1 MKSNLTKWFRT
12 VEIFVRKFFGSMMQV
27 HSEDVVDGW
36 TSSWSLYRW
45 GTDKH
50 RAWQACCRVSCERCK
65 GKFVLM
71 FPVSR
76 YSWKRMYLYLHP
88 NCMVQY
94 TWKWD
99 TTLVV
104 FAIQTSSFWTASYL
118 MYTVVSIISIL
129 YIHVFNISQKSTRN
143 WGEWRCLR
151 SFMWLWNPIFG
162 QRIRVHHM
170 HWRCCDGIRLWRSSR
185 EFHRPGRLVKSGQTA
200 QDWGKMDSQ
209 AEASLLVYLA
219 QRNIPRYTLWLMKLR
234 MLMGSHSSS
243 SQEVRW
249 LTTKRFVCKTSL
261 DFIAGSWGI
270 GRAWANRPSG
280 IAITKVLRSAEIL

>member
-1 MKSNLTKWFRT
+1 
-12 VEIFVRKFFGSMMQV
+12 
-27 HSEDVVDGW
+27 
-36 TSSWSLYRW
+36 
-45 GTDKH
+45 
-50 RAWQACCRVSCERCK
+50 
-65 GKFVLM
+65 M
-71 FPVSR
+71 F
-76 YSWKRMYLYLHP
+76 LYLHP

-162 QRIRVHHM
+162 QRIRVHHHALTM
-170 HWRCCDGIRLWRSSR
+170 LRWHQAVALPSPWISPTWEAG
-185 EFHRPGRLVKSGQTA
+185 PKSGQTA

-219 QRNIPRYTLWLMKLR
+219 QRNIPRYTLWLTKLR
-234 MLMGSHSSS
+234 MLMGSHTPSS

>member
-170 HWRCCDGIRLWRSSR
+170 HWWCCDGIRLWRSSR
-185 EFHRPGRLVKSGQTA
+185 EFHRPGRPVKQLKIEAKCIPKLKLLYWSTGPRGISQGIPFGWWNFECLWVHTPHLHRRC
-200 QDWGKMDSQ
+200 DGWLPRDSC
-209 AEASLLVYLA
+209 ARHHWTSLLGA
-219 QRNIPRYTLWLMKLR
+219 
-234 MLMGSHSSS
+234 
-243 SQEVRW
+243 EV
-249 LTTKRFVCKTSL
+249 
-261 DFIAGSWGI
+261 
-270 GRAWANRPSG
+270 
-280 IAITKVLRSAEIL
+280 